1 MTTSWRP
8 GKVRAALARL
18 LRETFFHE
26 ALRPGQEEVI
36 HSILQRRSTLAI
48 MPTGA
53 GKSLCY
59 QLPALHLPGTT
70 IIVSPLIS
78 LMKDQ
83 AGKLAALGVQAFEV
97 NSTLSASEESAT
109 LNAIASGKNDF
120 VFTTPERMTD
130 PAFIE
135 LLRKTRIDLFVIDE
149 AHCISQWGHDFR
161 PAYLSLG
168 GTIRALGQP
177 RVLALT
183 ATATA
188 EVADDIRKQ
197 LGLPDMHV
205 INTGVMRANLCY
217 EVVHV
222 VSDEQKLLHL
232 ARLLREVEGNGI
244 VYCATVKDVAAI
256 TERLVDSGFDVVPY
270 HGKLPKRE
278 RTENQDRF
286 TAGEPKAVIATNAF
300 GMGIDKADI
309 RFVVHYDFPANLES
323 YYQESGRAGRDGKPA
338 RCILLYDI
346 GDRRTQ
352 LFFMAGRYPRIE
364 DIVCVH
370 HALQDLRAS
379 EAAVDLTRI
388 QDAASE
394 VARSRVRIVLAM
406 MKDLGLVTES
416 RGARF
421 RLLQATNDHRVQ
433 PFDNMLAHFEQK
445 AESDKRKLE
454 RMMLYA
460 QTGRCRWKILLEYF
474 GEKVDWENCGHCDN
488 CLCPVSILA
497 EDASQ
502 TATHEPEN
510 LSPRFRVGDKVRLAR
525 HGKGTIEQIEGE
537 IVTIAFAQGETRRFH
552 SDYVRKL

>member
-1 MTTSWRP
+1 MTTNWRP

-18 LRETFFHE
+18 LRETFSHE
-26 ALRPGQEEVI
+26 ALRPGQEDVI
-36 HSILQRRSTLAI
+36 HSILQRKNTLAI

-70 IIVSPLIS
+70 VIVSPLIS

-109 LNAIASGKNDF
+109 LSAIESGKNDF

-130 PAFIE
+130 PAFIS

-188 EVADDIRKQ
+188 EVVNDIRKQ

-205 INTGVMRANLCY
+205 INTGIMRPNLCY

-222 VSDEQKLLHL
+222 VSDEQKLHHL
-232 ARLLREVEGNGI
+232 ACLLREVEGNGI
-244 VYCATVKDVAAI
+244 VYCATVKDVEAI
-256 TERLVDSGFDVVPY
+256 TKRLGDSGFNVVCY

-309 RFVVHYDFPANLES
+309 RFVIHYDFPANLES

-346 GDRRTQ
+346 GDRSTQ

-370 HALQDLRAS
+370 HALQDLRAN
-379 EAAVDLTRI
+379 EVAVELTRI

-394 VARSRVRIVLAM
+394 VARSKVRIVLAM
-406 MKDLGLVTES
+406 MKDLGLVKEGH
-416 RGARF
+416 GAKF
-421 RLLQATNDHRVQ
+421 KLMPSATLA
-433 PFDNMLAHFEQK
+433 FDAMLAHFEQK
-445 AESDKRKLE
+445 AENDRRKLE
-454 RMMLYA
+454 RMMFYA
-460 QTGRCRWKILLEYF
+460 QSALCRWKILLDYF
-474 GEKVDWENCGHCDN
+474 AEKTDLEKCGHCDN
-488 CLCPVSILA
+488 CLRPLSVAA
-497 EDASQ
+497 EDHLQAEMP
-502 TATHEPEN
+502 EPEDAP
-510 LSPRFRVGDKVRLAR
+510 PRFRIGDKVKLAR

-537 IVTIAFAQGETRRFH
+537 IVTIALAKGETRRFH
-552 SDYVRKL
+552 SDYVKKL